1 MSCLSK
7 PLNSPL
13 TISIKGRMLHK
24 KIGILGGLSPES
36 TAIYYNHITREYA
49 KRYGDYNY
57 PEIIIYSVNF
67 QEFVDWQNLD
77 RWELAANKMISV
89 FKILEKAGADFG
101 LIATNTMHIVFDQV
115 QSEISIPLLSI
126 IESTADAINKEG
138 IQTVG
143 LLGTI
148 FTMSGDFYKLGLK
161 ESGITAL
168 VPEKRDQEFINKV
181 IYEELTKGIV
191 NPKSKAGFLKII
203 NKLGDEGAQGI
214 VLGCTEIPLLVKEE
228 DCSIRLYDTTRIH
241 AENALNYATS

>member
-1 MSCLSK
+1 M
-7 PLNSPL
+7 
-13 TISIKGRMLHK
+13 HK

-36 TAIYYNHITREYA
+36 TTIYYNHIIREYA
-49 KRYGDYNY
+49 KRYDDYNY

-67 QEFVDWQNLD
+67 QEFVDWQTLD
-77 RWELAANKMISV
+77 RWDLAANKMINV

-126 IESTADAINKEG
+126 IESTAEAINNEG

-148 FTMSGDFYKLGLK
+148 FTMSKDFYEQGLK
-161 ESGITAL
+161 KSGITTL
-168 VPEKRDQEFINKV
+168 VPQKEDQEFINRV
-181 IYEELTKGIV
+181 IYEELTKGTIK
-191 NPKSKAGFLKII
+191 PESKAGYLKII
-203 NKLGDEGAQGI
+203 NKLGEAGAQGI
-214 VLGCTEIPLLVKEE
+214 VLGCTEIPLLLKKE

-241 AENALNYATS
+241 AEKALNYAIGHNILPR